1 MCKKIH
7 TSRFTTQFKQDWTVH
22 SEGLSE
28 YQRSQLSQLAK
39 EIGQMGYG
47 DLSKD
52 LRDYLD
58 EDAQSSKSVYPSK
71 QYKDF
76 MAEKIVQAMGK
87 GRPIYLG
94 RLSGSNLYR
103 GIFIH
108 KRCRK
113 QKLNE
118 SYAFTAWSCAQDLV
132 DGKPTERNVDKFVS
146 LEVEVD
152 RYTSDGA
159 PRLTT
164 KRWMNGLCF
173 FNRQP

>member
-1 MCKKIH
+1 ML
-7 TSRFTTQFKQDWTVH
+7 F
-22 SEGLSE
+22 
-28 YQRSQLSQLAK
+28 RS
-39 EIGQMGYG
+39 G
-47 DLSKD
+47 DLSND
-52 LRDYLD
+52 LRDYLV
-58 EDAQSSKSVYPSK
+58 EDARSSKSVYPSK

-94 RLSGSNLYR
+94 CLSGSNSYR

-108 KRCRK
+108 KQYRK

-118 SYAFTAWSCAQDLV
+118 SYAFTAWSCAQDPV
-132 DGKPTERNVDKFVS
+132 DGKPTERNMDKFVS

-152 RYTSDGA
+152 GYTLDEA

-173 FNRQP
+173 FNRQSQREVVFDWPACLRK